1 MSTETTDVAM
11 LGKNQW
17 SHVLGLILASLIMS
31 DRVAGASF
39 EAKGILNIKTIDIQN
54 LQSELELNFDV
65 SVAGCQ
71 WFIATAHH
79 PMSDS
84 HDISN
89 WEIGSEGSNEI
100 YQVAFYNKATLN
112 PKSINDSI
120 GFLEQDKVPQNV
132 QGNTAAEIWL
142 AFASACYMEHV
153 TNNMLEP
160 VYGLPALLRDQGFTE
175 RSIYE
180 IFEAEPRLP
189 SHIVYISDKLFGI
202 SGGQLT
208 VVPLPSAFAGG
219 IPRAEYQVTRTT
231 NLSGLTLPTQF
242 TFTEKMM
249 TPVGGHEL
257 RDFRIVEGTVTS
269 LIPQCSRLNFRPN
282 MGKATYIDER
292 RFIHADKPVPA
303 LTYMVTNN
311 IWPSM
316 DSDFLE
322 GLYKHETNVMAHI
335 VSTNVTEIPVLR
347 PHPVRGIAVLF
358 CLFVPSVIFSAF
370 LLKTWHAGRK
380 SKRNEP
386 QNI

>member
-17 SHVLGLILASLIMS
+17 RHVLGLILASLIMS

-180 IFEAEPRLP
+180 IFEATLFTLATSCSASLAANSQSSRFRQLLRAEFLELNIKSQEPR
-189 SHIVYISDKLFGI
+189 IS
-202 SGGQLT
+202 
-208 VVPLPSAFAGG
+208 A
-219 IPRAEYQVTRTT
+219 
-231 NLSGLTLPTQF
+231 
-242 TFTEKMM
+242 
-249 TPVGGHEL
+249 
-257 RDFRIVEGTVTS
+257 
-269 LIPQCSRLNFRPN
+269 
-282 MGKATYIDER
+282 
-292 RFIHADKPVPA
+292 
-303 LTYMVTNN
+303 
-311 IWPSM
+311 
-316 DSDFLE
+316 
-322 GLYKHETNVMAHI
+322 
-335 VSTNVTEIPVLR
+335 VLR
-347 PHPVRGIAVLF
+347 SLHN
-358 CLFVPSVIFSAF
+358 S
-370 LLKTWHAGRK
+370 LLR
-380 SKRNEP
+380 RR
-386 QNI
+386 